1 MYVHCAPSQPSYK
14 PVGCGG
20 SMETRGTSAVTG
32 LLRGPLTPSALIPAH
47 YGGVV
52 GRWGIEEIVRREEE
66 RKEGGRRWGGEGEER
81 R

>member
-1 MYVHCAPSQPSYK
+1 M
-14 PVGCGG
+14 
-20 SMETRGTSAVTG
+20 TG

-52 GRWGIEEIVRREEE
+52 GRWGVEEIVRREEE
-66 RKEGGRRWGGEGEER
+66 RKEGGRRWGVEGEER